1 MTEPCMSQD
10 FNTQKKKYIHA
21 DVPFLIIDS
30 LSIVPGS
37 LYILDEKRDTLPP
50 VFYAINWEAAELRFN
65 IPDFLKNQT
74 ICICYRTFSVN
85 FSVPAGKPDS
95 TLFQHDAPGLAHIN
109 IPRLIPSTGE
119 GLLKYQGLNSSGSI
133 TRGLAMGN
141 NQGAIVNSQ
150 LNLKLFGKI
159 SEDIEIEAVISDE
172 NIPMQAEGNT
182 YQLEEFDKVYI
193 TLKGKG
199 AGITAGDYDL
209 SFKKGHFLNYSR
221 KAQGGRIDY
230 EIPDADGGSVA
241 GVYVSGAVAKGK
253 YARNDIKGIEGNQ
266 GPYKLNG
273 AENESYFI
281 ILSGSEKVFI
291 DGILLTRGAEND
303 YIIDYNLAEIVF
315 TGKRI
320 VHQNSRII
328 IEFEYVQQN
337 YLRSM
342 FSAGAQYKTKKSLT
356 QINWFTEQDH
366 KNRPLFRDL
375 TPRQKSIL
383 SNTGDLVD
391 NAYDSFVDSVA
402 FSNDRIL
409 YCMVDT
415 LGFDSVF
422 VHSTNPDKAFYSL
435 GFTMVGQGRGN
446 YIPMNTSLNG
456 KVYKWISPMNNT
468 PQGSY
473 EPVILMVAPEK
484 KQMLSISSDFQLSEN
499 TNSGV
504 ELAVSNYDK
513 NSFSD
518 KGDSDNN
525 AVSLFVYTNNKRDI
539 NSKWGLSSMLFYE
552 YKGGSFEPLDPY
564 RDVEFARKWN
574 IDSALTNASQHQPG
588 LSLLFQNNDKAEIY
602 FKSTGLIINES
613 DYRAIKNDLGI
624 REDIGK
630 TSLNYKGS
638 LMRSDGAEWTSFYE
652 HDALAEQ
659 DLKITTL
666 GISHQMEY
674 NIRKEGNTWSPASD
688 AFQEVT
694 AFFRSPDSL
703 KWNYRLY
710 QAYRLD
716 YKPEGTAFDKD
727 MKSTQSGIVLSM
739 PSSPSHRF
747 SINASV
753 RSVNPDSLGI
763 RKNML
768 SGQFDHYLRIK
779 KGFISSGL
787 MAETIRGIE
796 RKREYTYVE
805 VPAGQGAYSWN
816 DYNGNQL
823 MELNEFEL
831 SPFPDEANFIRI
843 FIPSE
848 GYVPTQSLT
857 INHSLII
864 DPAVLFSER
873 DSFARFLSLFYNQCS
888 WRIDNKN
895 MLVSGMSPFSMR
907 MPLSS
912 DSLLVYRNS
921 QFRNTLYFNRA
932 SSIAAFDLTYLNT
945 KNKNLMSY
953 GFESVNTEM
962 LQNRI
967 RWGIIKP
974 IVLNN
979 QFSIRSKG
987 NISDYFA
994 NRNYTINTLE
1004 NESSLSY
1011 QKHSSYRITALYTFQ
1026 VSENI
1031 SGLLNEKAIINKTGA
1046 ELRIQS
1052 PGKGFLN
1059 ARFQIQF
1066 INYPFEKNTPLAFD
1080 ILQGLQNGT
1089 NYLWTLAWQRS
1100 LNSFLQLN
1108 ISYNGRKSPDVK
1120 MIHTGQVQLKAF
1132 F

>member
-1 MTEPCMSQD
+1 MAQD

-21 DVPFLIIDS
+21 DVPFLKIDS

-37 LYILDEKRDTLPP
+37 LFILDEKRDTLPP
-50 VFYAINWEAAELRFN
+50 VFYVLNWENAELRFN

-74 ICICYRTFSVN
+74 ICIYYRTFSVN
-85 FSVPAGKPDS
+85 FSTPAGRPDS
-95 TLFQHDAPGLAHIN
+95 TQYQYDAPGLATIKMQQ
-109 IPRLIPSTGE
+109 LIPSTAD
-119 GLLKYQGLNSSGSI
+119 GLLRYQGLNSSGSI
-133 TRGLAMGN
+133 TRGLSIGN

-150 LNLKLFGKI
+150 LNLKLFGQI

-182 YQLEEFDKVYI
+182 YQLEEFDKVFI

-209 SFKKGHFLNYSR
+209 SFKKGHFLNYNR
-221 KAQGGRIDY
+221 KAQGGRIAY

-253 YARNDIKGIEGNQ
+253 YARNDIKGTEGNQ
-266 GPYKLNG
+266 GPYKLSG

-281 ILSGSEKVFI
+281 VLSGSEKVFI
-291 DGILLTRGAEND
+291 DGVLLTRGADND

-315 TGKRI
+315 TSKKI
-320 VHQNSRII
+320 IHQNSRII
-328 IEFEYVQQN
+328 VEFEYVQQN

-356 QINWFTEQDH
+356 QINWYSEQDH

-375 TPRQKSIL
+375 TARQKSIL
-383 SNTGDLVD
+383 SNAGDLVE
-391 NAYDSFVDSVA
+391 NAYDSFIDSVA

-422 VHSTNPDKAFYSL
+422 VNSTNPEKAFYSL
-435 GFTMVGQGRGN
+435 GFTLVGQGRGN
-446 YIPMNTSLNG
+446 YVPLNTSLNG
-456 KVYKWISPMNNT
+456 KVYKWVAPLNNI
-468 PQGSY
+468 PQGFY
-473 EPVILMVAPEK
+473 EPVILIVAPEK
-484 KQMLSISSDFQLSEN
+484 KQMLSMSSDFQLSEN
-499 TNSGV
+499 TNSGI

-513 NSFSD
+513 NRFSD

-525 AVSLFVYTNNKRDI
+525 AVSLFVFTNNKKDL
-539 NSKWGLSSMLFYE
+539 NSKWVLNSMLFYE
-552 YKGGSFEPLDPY
+552 YQGASFETIDPY

-574 IDSALTNASQHQPG
+574 IDSTIAKSPQHLPG
-588 LSLLFQNNDKAEIY
+588 LSLLFKNTGQAEIH
-602 FKSTGLIINES
+602 FKSTGLIINELG
-613 DYRAIKNDLGI
+613 YRALKNDLGI
-624 REDIGK
+624 REKLGK

-638 LMRSDGAEWTSFYE
+638 WMKSGGTEWTSFYE
-652 HDALAEQ
+652 HDALIEQ
-659 DLKITTL
+659 DLTITRL
-666 GISHQMEY
+666 GINHRMEH
-674 NIRKEGNTWSPASD
+674 NIRKAGNIWSPGSD

-710 QAYRLD
+710 QAYRIDL
-716 YKPEGTAFDKD
+716 KPEGSAFADD
-727 MKSTQSGIVLSM
+727 MKSIQSGIVLNA
-739 PSSPSHRF
+739 PSTLSHRF
-747 SINASV
+747 SVNASV
-753 RSVNPDSLGI
+753 RNVKPDSLGLL
-763 RKNML
+763 KHML
-768 SGQFDHYLRIK
+768 SGQVDHYLRLR
-779 KGFISSGL
+779 KGFISSGF
-787 MAETIRGIE
+787 MVETIRGIE

-805 VPAGQGAYSWN
+805 VPVGQGAYSWN

-848 GYVPTQSLT
+848 VYVPTQSLT
-857 INHSLII
+857 INHSLTI

-873 DSFARFLSLFYNQCS
+873 DGFARFLSLFYNQCS

-895 MLVSGMSPFSMR
+895 MLVSGMSPFSML

-921 QFRNTLYFNRA
+921 QFRNTLFFNRA
-932 SSIAAFDLTYLNT
+932 SPIAAIDVTYFNT

-967 RWGIIKP
+967 RWSIIKP
-974 IVLNN
+974 LVLNN
-979 QFSIRSKG
+979 QFSIRFKD

-1004 NESSLSY
+1004 NEASLSY
-1011 QKHSSYRITALYTFQ
+1011 QKHTSYRISALYTFQ

-1031 SGLLNEKAIINKTGA
+1031 SGLLNEKAIINKAGA
-1046 ELRIQS
+1046 EFRIQS
-1052 PGKGFLN
+1052 PGKGFMN

-1089 NYLWTLAWQRS
+1089 NYLWNLTWQRS

-1108 ISYNGRKSPDVK
+1108 LSYNGRKSPDVK